1 MNIFVPLLI
10 GAVDM
15 AKKQQGKIDLSS
27 LIKIHTLEGKNQ
39 IDLLK
44 SRMNRNRT
52 IMDWKH
58 LDKY

>member
-15 AKKQQGKIDLSS
+15 AKKQQDK
-27 LIKIHTLEGKNQ
+27 

-44 SRMNRNRT
+44 NRMNRNRT
-52 IMDWKH
+52 IIEGIH
-58 LDKY
+58 CR